1 MAFAFVQASADA
13 VDSVGTA
20 TTVNMTVSATGA
32 GNLVVAVIRMA
43 NTSNTCTSVSDN
55 VGNTYALIGP
65 SDNSTN
71 IRLYLAYGVQVTG
84 GATTITANF
93 TGSSATKRCFA
104 GEFSGGASTNATVF
118 DASATANGTSTTPAV
133 GAITTAAS
141 GELIIGAA
149 NTNGSPGWTAG
160 SGFTQFGSTSGGL
173 RAEYKLS
180 GGASETC
187 PWTLGSS
194 VAWAAIGAAFIPS
207 GGGGPTVNAG
217 FFRFM

>member
-43 NTSNTCTSVSDN
+43 STSNTCTSVTDN
-55 VGNTYALIGP
+55 VGNTYALVGP

-71 IRLYLAYGVQVTG
+71 IRLYLAYGVQTTG

-104 GEFSGGASTNATVF
+104 GEFSGGESTNAAVF

-133 GAITTAAS
+133 ASITTAAS

-173 RAEYKLS
+173 RGEYKLS

-194 VAWAAIGAAFIPS
+194 VAWAAIGAAFKPS
-207 GGGGPTVNAG
+207 GGGASVNSG